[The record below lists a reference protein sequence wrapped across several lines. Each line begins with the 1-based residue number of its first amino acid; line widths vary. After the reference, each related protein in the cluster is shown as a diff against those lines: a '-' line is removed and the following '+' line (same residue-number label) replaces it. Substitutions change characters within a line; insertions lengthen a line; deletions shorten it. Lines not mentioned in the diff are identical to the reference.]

1 MKYLEA
7 LAKKGLTKETV
18 SKSIQKRIEEV
29 EAFIE
34 RAQNLEGEALETV
47 KRNIEIADEATELQI
62 LKFDPVRHLEKIK
75 SIEAV
80 NALKKA
86 RIEGTA
92 PPKIKKEKKPID
104 NNNNDVLDDNN
115 DILDNNVLDDDDTLD
130 GNGEAAR
137 VEAQARADAEAQAAY
152 EAEQAAAYKAYE
164 AEQAQAAQ
172 AAQAAEAQALAEA
185 EAEAYQ
191 EEEEFEVVAEVKP
204 KKKNLGMVLMGVGF
218 LVLTVGAV
226 NFFRKK

>member
-62 LKFDPVRHLEKIK
+62 LKFDPIRHLEKIK

-104 NNNNDVLDDNN
+104 NNNNDVLDDN
-115 DILDNNVLDDDDTLD
+115 VLDDDDTLD
-130 GNGEAAR
+130 ENG
-137 VEAQARADAEAQAAY
+137 EAQARADAEAQAAY